1 MCNHLVY
8 PGKTLNLRQ
17 RLENEYSRGRL
28 GVGRTMLEVDM
39 GQIEKESFLNVS
51 GQSPELE
58 DT

>member
-1 MCNHLVY
+1 M
-8 PGKTLNLRQ
+8 NLRQ

-28 GVGRTMLEVDM
+28 GVGRIMLEVDM

>member
-8 PGKTLNLRQ
+8 PGKTLNLWQ

-58 DT
+58 AT